1 MHDRP
6 AEETWAHPWVEAD
19 GDGVSFGA
27 WLRQQRELRGISIHE
42 IARFSKISL
51 RYLEALE
58 ASRFSVLPAPV
69 FAKGF
74 LRQYASYVGLDPDEV
89 VNYYIVAQ
97 QGEISDEDL
106 DPVGGSRLH
115 SSTHWAYGLFLT
127 VGIVFLFALVA
138 LLSFL
143 AERDGPSEGEAPPLA
158 VPVFS
163 PPPAAP
169 ATARPVTVAPLVV
182 TLDFLR
188 NGWVEA
194 SVDGESRVSETVAQG
209 ESLQLSAQE
218 QIVLSLGN
226 PAGVRVQVNG
236 EDYLLPLEQQRP
248 EEELTV
254 TFEAPASASGVDPLA
269 SAQEGPSDE

>member
-1 MHDRP
+1 MRDRP
-6 AEETWAHPWVEAD
+6 EDKKRDHPWVEAD

-42 IARFSKISL
+42 IASYSKINL

-58 ASRFSVLPAPV
+58 ASRFSILPAPV

-74 LRQYASYVGLDPDEV
+74 LRQYATYVGLDPDEV

-97 QGEISDEDL
+97 QGEISEEDL
-106 DPVGGSRLH
+106 EPIGGSHLH

-138 LLSFL
+138 LLSYL
-143 AERDGPSEGEAPPLA
+143 AERDDPSEDEATALA

-169 ATARPVTVAPLVV
+169 PTSRPVAAPLVV

-188 NGWVEA
+188 DGWVEA
-194 SVDGESRVSETVAQG
+194 LVDGESRVGETIAQG
-209 ESLQLSAQE
+209 ESLQLSARE
-218 QIVLSLGN
+218 NIVLRLGN
-226 PAGVRVQVNG
+226 AAGVRVQVNG
-236 EDYLLPLEQQRP
+236 EDYLLPLEEQG
-248 EEELTV
+248 ENGELTV
-254 TFEAPASASGVDPLA
+254 TFEAPD
-269 SAQEGPSDE
+269 GPSDE

>member
-1 MHDRP
+1 MVDRP
-6 AEETWAHPWVEAD
+6 EEKKRAHPWVEAD

-27 WLRQQRELRGISIHE
+27 WLCQQRELRGISIHE
-42 IARFSKISL
+42 IASFSKISL

-58 ASRFSVLPAPV
+58 ASRFSILPAPV

-97 QGEISDEDL
+97 QGEISEEDL
-106 DPVGGSRLH
+106 APVGGSRLH

-138 LLSFL
+138 LLSYL
-143 AERDGPSEGEAPPLA
+143 AERDGPSEDEAAPQA

-163 PPPAAP
+163 LPPAAP
-169 ATARPVTVAPLVV
+169 PTSPPVAAPLVV

-188 NGWVEA
+188 DGWVEA
-194 SVDGESRVSETVAQG
+194 LVDGESRVGETIAQG

-218 QIVLSLGN
+218 EIVLSLGN
-226 PAGVRVQVNG
+226 AAGVRVQVNG
-236 EDYLLPLEQQRP
+236 ENYLLPLEEQGAN
-248 EEELTV
+248 EELTV
-254 TFEAPASASGVDPLA
+254 TFEAPKEPSG
-269 SAQEGPSDE
+269 E